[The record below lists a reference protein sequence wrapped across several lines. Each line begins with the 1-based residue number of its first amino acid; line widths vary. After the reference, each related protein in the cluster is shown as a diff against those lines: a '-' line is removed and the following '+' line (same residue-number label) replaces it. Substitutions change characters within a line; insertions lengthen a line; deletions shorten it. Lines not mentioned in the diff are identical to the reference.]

1 MKKRILSIIMAFSMV
16 ISLLPGDLFGNAWAA
31 ESSDISDMD
40 ALSALGIDTSV
51 APEGFDE
58 NDTSN
63 PYGKN
68 NMTVNPV
75 NELYVLGLENNTNN
89 LDSSVSGE
97 ISDYS
102 ETIDPQ
108 KLQGKLFGHDNNSS
122 ENAAGI
128 LASRIIKNLAEGS
141 SHTYGDYDYLTGDT
155 QPGG

>member
-122 ENAAGI
+122 KNAAGI
-128 LASRIIKNLAEGS
+128 LASR
-141 SHTYGDYDYLTGDT
+141 
-155 QPGG
+155 